1 MKDCLTNLPQIMFF
15 KTIFLTMI
23 QFKFAFVL
31 GPI

>member
-1 MKDCLTNLPQIMFF
+1 MKDCLTNLPQIM